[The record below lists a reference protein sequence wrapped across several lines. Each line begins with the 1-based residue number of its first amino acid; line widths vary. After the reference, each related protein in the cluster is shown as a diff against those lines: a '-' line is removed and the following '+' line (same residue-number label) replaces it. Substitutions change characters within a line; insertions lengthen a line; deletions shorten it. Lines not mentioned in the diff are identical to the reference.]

1 MLRRFLIAAAVIGA
15 VAVGSLGMASKADAH
30 CGGYGGGY
38 YGGYNAYYGPSYGPY
53 YPGYT
58 VAYPAV
64 YPYAAYGPYG
74 YPPRYHH
81 HRHNAVVVSY
91 GY

>member
-15 VAVGSLGMASKADAH
+15 VSVGSFGMASKAEAH

-38 YGGYNAYYGPSYGPY
+38 YGGYSAYYGPAYGPY

-64 YPYAAYGPYG
+64 YPYSYGPYG
-74 YPPRYHH
+74 YPPRYRHH
-81 HRHNAVVVSY
+81 HHDGVVVSF